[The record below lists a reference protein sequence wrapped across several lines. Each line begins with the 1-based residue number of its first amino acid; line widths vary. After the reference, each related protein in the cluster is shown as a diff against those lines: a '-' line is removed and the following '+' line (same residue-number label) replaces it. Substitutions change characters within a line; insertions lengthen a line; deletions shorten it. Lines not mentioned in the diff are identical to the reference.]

1 MRMSWAFL
9 TLFLTEKNHRFKMK
23 PAFKRNKEEKKTDGG
38 ERRMKKIGFIG
49 MGNMGYAIL
58 RGLLQ
63 VFDKTE
69 LILTDANQERA
80 EAVSQETGVEAA
92 GDNQSCASQAEFVVL
107 AVKPQFYHMVLDDV
121 KDIIKKEQIIIS
133 IAPSV
138 TIADLKAAL
147 GQDKRIVRAM
157 PNTPA
162 LVGMGVTGVCYD
174 RKEFTQEEE
183 AVIRTFFESF
193 GTMEL
198 VEERLINAVVCAS
211 GSSPAY
217 VYMFIEALADSAVKY
232 GLPRDTAY
240 RMAAQAVMGSAKM
253 VLETGE
259 HPGTLKDRVCSPG
272 GTTIAAVSA
281 LEEHGFRSAVI
292 KAADACY
299 EKCLNMK

>member
-1 MRMSWAFL
+1 
-9 TLFLTEKNHRFKMK
+9 
-23 PAFKRNKEEKKTDGG
+23 
-38 ERRMKKIGFIG
+38 MKKIGFIG

-63 VFDKTE
+63 VFDKAD
-69 LILTDANQERA
+69 LILTDANRERVKT
-80 EAVSQETGVEAA
+80 VSQETGVEAA
-92 GDNQSCASQAEFVVL
+92 EDNKTCAAQAKFVVL
-107 AVKPQFYHMVLDDV
+107 AVKPQFYQMVLDDV
-121 KDIIKKEQIIIS
+121 KEVLQKDQIIIS

-138 TIADLKAAL
+138 TISDLKDAL
-147 GQDKRIVRAM
+147 GQDMRIVRAM

-174 RKEFTQEEE
+174 KREFSQEEE
-183 AVIRTFFESF
+183 TVICRFFESF